1 MKKFRAL
8 LVVLALITWSC
19 EKENEVDK
27 TPPAV
32 ASGIAVSTMNSSVKI
47 TWTNPGDE
55 DFAKIKI
62 VYGNNTI
69 EATKEETEKIITDL
83 ENGSEYTFSF
93 ITVDK
98 LGNES
103 EPVIIKA
110 KPDKYVTKTNAIPV
124 TSGTYSRIKP
134 IFPVTITIN
143 NSQYKRIM
151 EAGGTQFIWEG
162 TWGIENDTTCK
173 FNYIYHTIDIRGDKH
188 VATMD
193 EKNNIAISYVHA
205 DSTIYSETVFE
216 KKEGSSDFLP
226 GKYSY
231 YLKTVSS
238 DAPSYNKSTY
248 NYVTIS
254 EDGKV
259 TYSDSNGGT
268 ESSTWSNSDLLNG
281 RFIFVKGNSKT
292 YLIIRDR
299 TVRYYKK

>member
-32 ASGIAVSTMNSSVKI
+32 VSGIAVSTMNSSVKI

-124 TSGTYSRIKP
+124 ASGTYSRIKP
-134 IFPVTITIN
+134 IFPSTITIN

-151 EAGGTQFIWEG
+151 EAGGTQ
-162 TWGIENDTTCK
+162 
-173 FNYIYHTIDIRGDKH
+173 
-188 VATMD
+188 
-193 EKNNIAISYVHA
+193 
-205 DSTIYSETVFE
+205 
-216 KKEGSSDFLP
+216 
-226 GKYSY
+226 
-231 YLKTVSS
+231 
-238 DAPSYNKSTY
+238 
-248 NYVTIS
+248 
-254 EDGKV
+254 
-259 TYSDSNGGT
+259 
-268 ESSTWSNSDLLNG
+268 
-281 RFIFVKGNSKT
+281 
-292 YLIIRDR
+292 
-299 TVRYYKK
+299 